1 MTDPRPAY
9 LVGAPG
15 PLRDRA
21 ATEVDALSP
30 RTFDGVDAFVEA
42 GPAPGITYLVGEG
55 LPGDA
60 VLRAVEHMATG
71 RGEWTPVLVG
81 EEEGEL
87 VARTVSLGY
96 QHPLAETVGAA
107 AGGETTALIELRGV
121 LEQIS
126 RSRHDINNPLTSA
139 LAESQLLLMDVPA
152 GSELREPVQTVLEQ
166 LRRIRDLVSA
176 TVHLRPLE

>member
-15 PLRDRA
+15 PLRDRVA
-21 ATEVDALSP
+21 AEIDPLSP
-30 RTFDGVDAFVEA
+30 RVFDGVDAFGA
-42 GPAPGITYLVGEG
+42 ADPASGIAYLVSAG

-60 VLRAVEHMATG
+60 VLRAVERMATG

-81 EEEGEL
+81 EEGGEL

-96 QHPLAETVGAA
+96 RHPLAETVGAA
-107 AGGETTALIELRGV
+107 ADEGTTALLELRGV
-121 LEQIS
+121 LEQVS

-152 GSELREPVQTVLEQ
+152 GSELREPIETVLEQ